1 MLLASAPQGLC
12 AYHVG
17 CTPLSLLLDCSYQ
30 TVRFDLPRDYGLH
43 TTPADKAF
51 GTMTGVSKFVKPVIA
66 CLLISQCAWSAGCHH
81 ALCLWQV
88 SLPCMAYTT
97 MTCCRSAGLCSVQFV
112 CSCTQRLSVCLL
124 CSTIIPEIQAT
135 AKPPVVKVWLDYGQM
150 SMWSGLTLSLSLLL
164 AFLDFESELHSL
176 QTMNKA
182 IWMLYVELAALYLPS
197 AVSLRCHL
205 AV

>member
-1 MLLASAPQGLC
+1 MPSYLTMCLVCRLPSCTLPMASESPLHGIHHHDMLQISWPLLC
-12 AYHVG
+12 
-17 CTPLSLLLDCSYQ
+17 
-30 TVRFDLPRDYGLH
+30 TV
-43 TTPADKAF
+43 
-51 GTMTGVSKFVKPVIA
+51 
-66 CLLISQCAWSAGCHH
+66 
-81 ALCLWQV
+81 
-88 SLPCMAYTT
+88 
-97 MTCCRSAGLCSVQFV
+97 V